1 MMLGEIQSLKKQ
13 VESCHF
19 LLRILLLLLRV
30 DNCMQIS
37 IEKHLSLDCSHI
49 NNITV

>member
-19 LLRILLLLLRV
+19 LSRMLLLLLRV
-30 DNCMQIS
+30 DSCMQIS
-37 IEKHLSLDCSHI
+37 IDEHLSLLTAVTL
-49 NNITV
+49 IT